1 MYDLATVI
9 TDQLTSGDSKTFPF
23 VFLLFLRKISSSSLS
38 WVDNCSSII
47 YLKIMNLV
55 NRFKFLQPQVSNL
68 LMGTVK
74 IVPGNLNIYSVSKIV
89 FLASHTLEEA
99 RCYMVRTEEVI
110 LWRGKHGRKWRPL
123 IQQQCDPPSWF
134 KPSDNCSPGQGFE
147 YKLIKYL
154 ESELPAKPFSNS

>member
-1 MYDLATVI
+1 MI

-38 WVDNCSSII
+38 RLDNCSSTI

-55 NRFKFLQPQVSNL
+55 NRFKFVQPQPSIL

-74 IVPGNLNIYSVSKIV
+74 IVPGNLNIYSVSKTVILV
-89 FLASHTLEEA
+89 SLTLEQA
-99 RCYMVRTEEVI
+99 RRYMLRIEEVI
-110 LWRGKHGRKWRPL
+110 LRGRKQGRKLRPL
-123 IQQQCDPPSWF
+123 IQQQCDLPSWF
-134 KPSDNCSPGQGFE
+134 KPLDNCSPGQCFE
-147 YKLIKYL
+147 CNLIRYL